1 MAQPG
6 TPMTRRQFLARM
18 SVTAAAGATFL
29 AACGA
34 SPRAPT
40 TTSQAG
46 GQAGASPAAVQGG
59 RVQFMNWDPIEGTSY
74 EAVIKAYE
82 KQSGSTVT
90 VIPTPGTGTEYET
103 KVRAMLAGGNAPDI
117 MRTNDDYVR
126 YYSSKEQI
134 VDLSGYI
141 KRDINRTD
149 YSEAVLD
156 FPIQPDGK
164 NTAWSVGTQPRLIF
178 YNVTMFKEAGVPLPP
193 KEWVDTNW
201 KWENFLDAAKKLT
214 KGNDRWGA
222 LVYDDTGF
230 EQIWPTNNGHPSG
243 IYSKDGKQFTL
254 VDPKAAEAIQYAVDF
269 TCKHKVQP
277 ERGLVRQANTGNNLF
292 TGGKLGMIERV
303 AGTNEYFRRNIPK
316 PGDPAHFEYD
326 VAPIPGNVAQLTT
339 ASLILFTVTKT
350 SKDPAAAW
358 GLLKYMASAEAGKIF
373 ADRGTFVPVSK
384 EAASTLKVGDQPPA
398 SYPANIALFSK
409 ALGHLNFNSL
419 TGNTEGARNI
429 YRVQLDNVYN
439 CQISAQDL
447 FNKVKKDVDEV
458 LAGNV

>member
-1 MAQPG
+1 MAQPR
-6 TPMTRRQFLARM
+6 TQMTRRQFLARM
-18 SVTAAAGATFL
+18 SVTMAASAAVL

-34 SPRAPT
+34 SPRQPTAPA
-40 TTSQAG
+40 QASGQSG
-46 GQAGASPAAVQGG
+46 GSPVAAQGG
-59 RVQFMNWDPIEGTSY
+59 RVQFMNWDPVEGTSY
-74 EAVIKAYE
+74 EAVIKEYE
-82 KQSGSTVT
+82 KQTGRTVT

-134 VDLSGYI
+134 VDLSAYIKSDI
-141 KRDINRTD
+141 KRDD

-156 FPIQPDGK
+156 FPIQPNGK

-193 KEWVDTNW
+193 KDWVDTNW
-201 KWENFLDAAKKLT
+201 KWENFLDAARKLT
-214 KGNDRWGA
+214 KGTDRWGA
-222 LVYDDTGF
+222 LVYTDTGF

-254 VDPKAAEAIQYAVDF
+254 ADPKAAEAIQWAVDL
-269 TCKHKVQP
+269 TCKHQVQP
-277 ERGLVRQANTGNNLF
+277 ERGLVRQANAANNLF
-292 TGGKLGMIERV
+292 AAGKIGMFEST
-303 AGTNEYFRRNIPK
+303 AGVNEYFRRNIPK

-326 VAPIPGNVAQLTT
+326 VAPIPGNVAQTTT

-350 SKDPAAAW
+350 AKDPAAAF
-358 GLLKYMASAEAGKIF
+358 GLLKHMASLEAGKIF
-373 ADRGTFVPVSK
+373 ADRGTFVPVHK
-384 EAASTLKVGDQPPA
+384 QAASMLKVGDQPPA

-409 ALGHLNFNSL
+409 ALSHLNFNSL
-419 TGNTEGARNI
+419 TSNTEGARNI

-439 CQISAQDL
+439 CQTSAQDL
-447 FNKVKKDVDEV
+447 LTKVKKDVEEV
-458 LAGNV
+458 LAGTV